1 MYVHRIILYS
11 MGGGLVGWL
20 GLCAG
25 TFSQVALRKIATA
38 VGSVI
43 ACLSL
48 VAFNATRSSAIA
60 TLAYCGIV
68 FGNSFD
74 YSGFLPNYI
83 EVAGHDPAGTFI
95 AWVNTLA
102 WAGAFVST
110 EIINRLSM
118 IVGGGARSWQ
128 TLWLAPVA
136 IRIVATVL
144 YASWCAAATERGREN
159 ERTNPL
165 RFESDAMVFPV
176 KTPSL
181 RRQARDKHEENSSK
195 KVPLP
200 LPLPLPFSFRSFPQG

>member
-1 MYVHRIILYS
+1 
-11 MGGGLVGWL
+11 MGA
-20 GLCAG
+20 AG
-25 TFSQVALRKIATA
+25 TFSQLALRKIATT

-48 VAFNATRSSAIA
+48 VAFNATRSSMVA

-83 EVAGHDPAGTFI
+83 EVAGNDPAGTFI

-118 IVGGGARSWQ
+118 ISGTRSWRMM
-128 TLWLAPVA
+128 WLAPVA
-136 IRIVATVL
+136 CRVAATML
-144 YASWCAAATERGREN
+144 YAAWASTRPAMDLIDEAKERR
-159 ERTNPL
+159 
-165 RFESDAMVFPV
+165 
-176 KTPSL
+176 K
-181 RRQARDKHEENSSK
+181 QK
-195 KVPLP
+195 
-200 LPLPLPFSFRSFPQG
+200 Q